1 MPVRRPTLL
10 ALLALTPFLAR
21 AAGEPVQI
29 EQESHH
35 RLKFE
40 NSHVRYFDVQIE
52 PGHEALYH
60 WHHNDGVF
68 VNISA
73 APTTAQDWGAEPVGR
88 GERAIGETYFIGYS
102 TKPKAHRVLNSGST
116 LYRVSDT
123 EILSG
128 CGPADVPGTGPNQ
141 TLVIDNDRVFVTR
154 IILHPGESTELL
166 APCGVLVS
174 VSGGSIAL
182 EGPGGLQNL
191 PLLPAG
197 FQWREQH
204 QPVKLTNTGTSVFHG
219 VDIRLK

>member
-1 MPVRRPTLL
+1 MPVGRTFLP
-10 ALLALTPFLAR
+10 ALLLLMPVLPS
-21 AAGEPVQI
+21 AADEPVLI

-52 PGHEALYH
+52 PGYEALYH

-73 APTTAQDWGAEPVGR
+73 APTTAQDWGAEPVAR

-102 TKPKAHRVLNSGST
+102 AKPKAHRVLNSGST

-123 EILSG
+123 EVLVG
-128 CGPADVPGTGPNQ
+128 CGPADVPATGANQ

-166 APCGVLVS
+166 APCGMLVS

-182 EGPGGLQNL
+182 DGPGGVQNL
-191 PLLPAG
+191 PMLPAG
-197 FQWREQH
+197 FQWREQR